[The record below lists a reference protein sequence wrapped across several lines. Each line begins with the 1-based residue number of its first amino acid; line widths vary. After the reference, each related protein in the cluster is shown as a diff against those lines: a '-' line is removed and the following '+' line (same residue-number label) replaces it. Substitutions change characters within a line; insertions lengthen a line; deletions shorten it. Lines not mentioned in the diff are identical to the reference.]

1 MRDAGHGEFAFS
13 VCKYCMSLELPE
25 YVVAMP
31 VKIEI
36 PKQLLPED
44 GRFGSGP
51 TRVRREALESLL
63 SAASQYVGTSHRRPA
78 VKDVVGRIR
87 SGLRDLYSL
96 PDGYEVVLGLGGA
109 TAFWDVAVFCLIE
122 QRSEHLVFGEFSS
135 KFAASVAK
143 APHLKQPLI
152 VESDPGTHPRL
163 VVDPSVD
170 TYALTHNE
178 TTTGVLMPVVRPQA
192 PGLVVVDATSA
203 AGAVAVEPGEFDAYY
218 FSLQKA
224 FGSEGGLWV
233 ALMSPPAI
241 ERVETLFASDRYVP
255 PFLDLKQ
262 AIDNS
267 RKDQTV
273 NTPALATLF
282 LMAEQLDWM
291 NHQGGLEWA
300 GGRAAENAA
309 MLYGWAESTS
319 YAEPFVAKPAER
331 SPVTATIDF
340 AGVDALE
347 VAAVLRANGIVD
359 IEPYRKLGRNQLRIG
374 LWPAIPL
381 SDVEALIESIEFVV
395 SAIGD

>member
-1 MRDAGHGEFAFS
+1 MW
-13 VCKYCMSLELPE
+13 LELPE
-25 YVVAMP
+25 YAVAMSG
-31 VKIEI
+31 KIEI
-36 PKQLLPED
+36 PKHLLPED

-63 SAASQYVGTSHRRPA
+63 SASAHYVGTSHRRPA

-87 SGLRDLYSL
+87 SGLHYLYSL

-109 TAFWDVAVFCLIE
+109 TAFWDSAVFSLIE
-122 QRSEHLVFGEFSS
+122 QQSEHLVFGEFSS
-135 KFAASVAK
+135 KFAASVAM

-152 VESDPGTHPRL
+152 VESQPGTHPRP
-163 VVDPSVD
+163 VIDPSVD

-178 TTTGVLMPVVRPQA
+178 TTTGVLMPVVRPHA

-203 AGAVAVEPGEFDAYY
+203 AGAVEVEPGEFDAYY

-233 ALMSPPAI
+233 ALLSPEAI
-241 ERVETLFASDRYVP
+241 ERVELLSASGRYVP
-255 PFLDLKQ
+255 PFLDLQQ

-267 RKDQTV
+267 RKDQTA
-273 NTPALATLF
+273 NTPALVTLF

-291 NHQGGLEWA
+291 NSRGGLEWA
-300 GGRAAENAA
+300 SGRAAENAA
-309 MLYGWAESTS
+309 AVYGWAESTS
-319 YAEPFVAKPAER
+319 YTRPFVAEPSER

-340 AGVDALE
+340 TGVDALE

-359 IEPYRKLGRNQLRIG
+359 TEPYRKLGRNQLRIG

-381 SDVEALIESIEFVV
+381 SDVEALIESIEFVS

>member
-1 MRDAGHGEFAFS
+1 
-13 VCKYCMSLELPE
+13 MSLELPE
-25 YVVAMP
+25 YAVSMP
-31 VKIEI
+31 GKIEI
-36 PKQLLPED
+36 PQHLLPED

-51 TRVRREALESLL
+51 TRVRREALETLL
-63 SAASQYVGTSHRRPA
+63 SAASEYIGTSHRRPA
-78 VKDVVGRIR
+78 VKEVVGRIR
-87 SGLRDLYSL
+87 SGLRHLYSL
-96 PDGYEVVLGLGGA
+96 PDGYEVVLGLGGS
-109 TAFWDVAVFCLIE
+109 TAFWDIAVFGLIE

-152 VESDPGTHPRL
+152 VESEPGTHPHP

-178 TTTGVLMPVVRPQA
+178 TTTGVLMPVARPHA
-192 PGLVVVDATSA
+192 TGLVVVDATSA
-203 AGAVAVEPGEFDAYY
+203 AGAVEVEAAEFDAYY

-233 ALMSPPAI
+233 ALMSPAAI
-241 ERVETLFASDRYVP
+241 ERVESLSASGRYVP

-267 RKDQTV
+267 RKDQTA

-282 LMAEQLDWM
+282 LMADQLDWM
-291 NHQGGLEWA
+291 NHQGGLGWA

-309 MLYGWAESTS
+309 AVYGWAESTS
-319 YAEPFVAKPAER
+319 YTVPFVTEPKER

-340 AGVDALE
+340 TGVDALE

-359 IEPYRKLGRNQLRIG
+359 VEPYRKLGRNQLRIG
-374 LWPAIPL
+374 MWPAIPL
-381 SDVEALIESIEFVV
+381 ADIEALIGSIGFVV
-395 SAIGD
+395 SVMGD